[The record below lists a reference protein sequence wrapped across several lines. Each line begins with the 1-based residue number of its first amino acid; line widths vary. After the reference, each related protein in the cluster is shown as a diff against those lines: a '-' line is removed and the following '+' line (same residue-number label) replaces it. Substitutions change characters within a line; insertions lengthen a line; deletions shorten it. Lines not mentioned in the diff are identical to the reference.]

1 MLKPMQARDLILSPE
16 LPGREA
22 EAFLARFGFTDPAR
36 ADERL
41 QSLTRRIGLPE
52 RLADLLSSLLEEI
65 AGCPHPDAVLPRL
78 EDVFAAVQ
86 NPAVL
91 ISFLMENRAALARLV
106 WILASSG
113 YLTQTFVRNPEY
125 VYWILERGNLEQPQG
140 RDYFLRQAEDALR
153 PFEHIPSALD
163 ALRRMRRR
171 ENLRIAAQE
180 VLELVDLPDSMAQI
194 SALADVILQSVFRL
208 ACRKS
213 EVASPRFAVLA
224 MGKLGGCELNF
235 SSDIDLVYV
244 FDQQENDRAM
254 LRLGRTLTRML
265 SEPSGEGSLYRV
277 DLRLRPMGSA
287 GQIAYSLEAFRNYFE
302 TWADTADRLA
312 FIKCRAVAGDED
324 LGRRF
329 LDLSRR
335 FVYRRYVDLAAVE
348 EVRWLKR
355 RTDQKMRSLGEQE
368 RNVKLGIGGIRE
380 VEFFVQAFQL
390 LHGGEQAELRT
401 PQTLRAL
408 TVLVD
413 RGFIAHQAFRDL
425 REAYRFLRMLE
436 HKLQLAEDRQTHTLP
451 EDARQLGVLSRLMR
465 LAPPPRLE
473 GGQVEGPTL
482 QSEMRRHSSNVRQI
496 FESLFE
502 DKHLPEG
509 FEELLLNPDLRG
521 RQGVEWLK
529 KKGVERPRV
538 IQDGLQMLASASAF
552 PESPSR
558 LRNLVANLAPALIE
572 AAGRMPRADRLFS
585 RLDRLAEASG
595 ARNGLYR
602 GLVENRS
609 RAARLFDVLAGGK
622 LLSETLIANPEL
634 LDGVSRPREWK
645 EALDEGLEIEVEG
658 CPDADALRRL
668 KQREEFKIA
677 VLELEEVISGEQA
690 RRLLSSLAASCLK
703 WAFREALESL
713 EALRALP
720 IAVLALGK
728 LGGSE
733 LTYHSDLDLV
743 LVFDAQAEDA
753 PELPLLDALIRQLRG
768 LLEELTAAGRAYRLD
783 FRLRPEGRHG
793 DPAISLTDFHRYL
806 ETRAEAWERVAYVKA
821 SAVLTHHMDD
831 PCPGL
836 FWNSPQALQD
846 DERRSL
852 AHLRARQE
860 KELSE
865 EKDEECYDF
874 KLGPGG
880 LMDIYFILQSLQL
893 DQALPEP
900 NTARALTKLRAR
912 GALPEEADSLC
923 EALDFYRRLEAVS
936 RLLQERSVNS
946 LPKDPQQARLL
957 AHLVGSD
964 SQELLDAYLSHRA
977 AMRRLYH
984 HYFE

>member
-1 MLKPMQARDLILSPE
+1 MQARDLILSPE
-16 LPGREA
+16 LAGREA

-41 QSLTRRIGLPE
+41 QSLARRIGQPE

-65 AGCPHPDAVLPRL
+65 ADCPNPDAVLPRL
-78 EDVFAAVQ
+78 EDVFGALQ

-125 VYWILERGNLEQPQG
+125 VYWILDRGNLEQPQD
-140 RDYFLRQAEDALR
+140 RDYFLRQAEDAVR

-180 VLELVDLPDSMAQI
+180 VLELIDLPDSMSQI
-194 SALADVILQSVFRL
+194 SALADAILQSVFEL

-213 EVASPRFAVLA
+213 ELASPSFAVLA

-244 FDQQENDRAM
+244 FDQGENDRAM

-277 DLRLRPMGSA
+277 DLRLRPMGST
-287 GQIAYSLEAFRNYFE
+287 GQIAYSLEAFRSYFE

-312 FIKCRAVAGDED
+312 FIKCRVVAGHAE

-329 LDLSRR
+329 LKLAQR
-335 FVYRRYVDLAAVE
+335 FVYRRYIDLAAVE

-355 RTDQKMRSLGEQE
+355 RTDQKMRSLGEEE

-401 PQTLRAL
+401 TQTLRAL

-413 RGFIAHQAFRDL
+413 RGFIAHQTFRDL
-425 REAYRFLRMLE
+425 REAYRFLRILE

-451 EDARQLGVLSRLMR
+451 EDARQLEVLSRLMR
-465 LAPPPRLE
+465 LAPHQDE
-473 GGQVEGPTL
+473 GEQQERPTL

-521 RQGVEWLK
+521 EEGVDWLK
-529 KKGVERPRV
+529 RKEVEKPEV
-538 IQDGLQMLASASAF
+538 IQNGLQMLASAPAF

-572 AAGRMPRADRLFS
+572 AAQRMPRAERLFS

-609 RAARLFDVLAGGK
+609 LAARLFDILAAGN

-634 LDGVSRPREWK
+634 LDGVNRPEEWK
-645 EALDEGLEIEVEG
+645 EAMADDADIEVEG
-658 CPDADALRRL
+658 CPDADALRTL
-668 KQREEFKIA
+668 KRREEFKIA

-703 WAFREALESL
+703 WAFDEALESIDD
-713 EALRALP
+713 LRELP
-720 IAVLALGK
+720 MAVLALGK

-733 LTYHSDLDLV
+733 LTYHSDLDLM
-743 LVFDAQAEDA
+743 LVFHSQDVPD
-753 PELPLLDALIRQLRG
+753 LPLLDAFVRRLRG

-793 DPAISLTDFHRYL
+793 DPAIALADFHRYL
-806 ETRAEAWERVAYVKA
+806 KDRAEAWERVAYVKA
-821 SAVLTHHMDD
+821 SAVLTRHLDD
-831 PCPGL
+831 PCPDL
-836 FWNSPQALQD
+836 FWNSPQALQK
-846 DERRSL
+846 DERSSL
-852 AHLRARQE
+852 AGLRERQE

-865 EKDEECYDF
+865 EKNEERYDF
-874 KLGPGG
+874 KVGPGG
-880 LMDIYFILQSLQL
+880 LMDIYFIVQSLQL
-893 DQALPEP
+893 AQALPEP
-900 NTARALTKLRAR
+900 NTARALSKLRLQ
-912 GALPEEADSLC
+912 GALKEESAA
-923 EALDFYRRLEAVS
+923 ALVDALHFYRRLEAVS
-936 RLLQERSVNS
+936 RLVQERSANS
-946 LPKDPQQARLL
+946 IPNDPQEARLL
-957 AHLVGSD
+957 AHLTAD
-964 SQELLDAYLSHRA
+964 LDPQDLLDTYLHHRHA
-977 AMRRLYH
+977 VRRLYH
-984 HYFE
+984 RHFH